1 MQMNQTVQNIFPIEG
16 LGCAACVLRVENA
29 LRKVEGVENV
39 SVSLAS
45 NSARVAYDPGR
56 VTPEQLRVA
65 VQEAGYGLIIPESD
79 NAEAVEDEAEKA
91 QARHYRRLRRS
102 MWLAILL
109 AVAVFVLQLDA
120 VSFKGKG
127 LLLLILASA
136 SVFGCGRHFLFN
148 AWTQLRHF
156 SAGMDTLVSLSTL
169 ISWLFSLF
177 TLVFPGF
184 WASEGLTATLYF
196 DSCSMIVA
204 FILIGRVLEERAK
217 YGTTRAV
224 RDLMELRPGK
234 EKYKVGDRVRVKP
247 GKRIPVDGV
256 VVEGESYVDESLLTG
271 EPAPVFKQ
279 VGDKVYTGT
288 LNQKGA
294 FQVQA
299 EKVGEDTMLSGII
312 RLVQEA
318 QGSKPRVQRLVDKV
332 AAVFV
337 PVVLV
342 LAIATFIGWAFIAT
356 DGGFAKA
363 LLNMVSVLVIAC
375 PCALGL
381 ATPTAIVAGIGKGAR
396 LGILIKDADSL
407 QIAREIDTV
416 VLDKTGTLTSG
427 HPTLT
432 GEHWYAERA
441 KGILLAMEQRSEHPL
456 AEAFVNRLSGVKP
469 LEISNFTAIPGEGA
483 EAVYMSETYYVGKHS
498 PEVSP
503 EARTW
508 LEEGKTVVYFHDHQS
523 LLAVFAVE
531 DELNDSAASAVSY
544 LGDMKVQT
552 YMLTG
557 DNSSAARLVAR
568 KVGIDQVTAEVL
580 PQDKAQFVHRLQESG
595 RKVAMVGDGIND
607 SAALAR
613 ANLSVAMGK
622 GSDIAMEASMVT
634 IVASDL
640 NKVPQLIDLSRRTV
654 RIIRENLLWAFL
666 YNVIAIPAAAGL
678 FGFSLTPMI
687 AAACMAF
694 SSVCVVCN
702 SLRLR

>member
-1 MQMNQTVQNIFPIEG
+1 MAKSIRKNFPIEG

-29 LRKVEGVENV
+29 LRKVEGVDNV

-45 NSARVAYDPGR
+45 NSAQVDYDPAL
-56 VTPEQLRVA
+56 VTPEQLRTA
-65 VQEAGYGLIIPESD
+65 VSDAGYGLIIPESED
-79 NAEAVEDEAEKA
+79 EAEVEDEAEKM
-91 QARHYRRLRRS
+91 RVRYYRRSRRS

-109 AVAVFVLQLDA
+109 AIAVFVLQLDTVA
-120 VSFKGKG
+120 FKGKG
-127 LLLLILASA
+127 FALLALASV
-136 SVFGCGRHFLFN
+136 SVFWCGRHFISSAF
-148 AWTQLRHF
+148 TQLRHF
-156 SAGMDTLVSLSTL
+156 SAGMDTLVTLSTL

-184 WASEGLTATLYF
+184 WTSKGLPATLYF
-196 DSCSMIVA
+196 DSCTMIVA

-234 EKYKVGDRVRVKP
+234 EKYAVGDSVRVKP

-294 FQVQA
+294 FKVQA

-342 LAIATFIGWAFIAT
+342 LAIATFIGWAFVAA
-356 DGGFAKA
+356 DGSFAKA

-407 QIAREIDTV
+407 QVAKDIDTV
-416 VLDKTGTLTSG
+416 VLDKTGTLTAG

-432 GEHWYAERA
+432 GEHWYVERA

-456 AEAFVNRLSGVKP
+456 AEAFVNRLAGVKP
-469 LEISNFTAIPGEGA
+469 LEISNFTAIPGEGV

-503 EARTW
+503 EARKW
-508 LEEGKTVVYFHDHQS
+508 LDEGKTVVYFHDNQS
-523 LLAVFAVE
+523 LLAVFAIE
-531 DELNDSAASAVSY
+531 DELNESAASAVSY
-544 LGDMKVQT
+544 LRDMKVQT

-557 DNSSAARLVAR
+557 DNTAAAGLVAR
-568 KVGIDQVTAEVL
+568 QVGIDQVTAEVL
-580 PQDKAQFVHRLQESG
+580 PQDKEQFVRRLQDGG

-622 GSDIAMEASMVT
+622 GSDIAMDASMVT

-702 SLRLR
+702 SHRLR